1 MKVCNTSRVIDKIVV
16 AVLFDL
22 LPLFRR
28 TGFVF
33 FSLWL
38 RLFVS
43 LNRSFHWNKKKTS
56 IWWNVMSDNAVLNV
70 ICDNN
75 ILVVTLWIITFN
87 PKILNFWSTKLILC
101 VIMPV
106 VWKMSSRTTHV
117 HKLKIDY
124 LGIQTRVKS
133 EKIDIVWT

>member
-33 FSLWL
+33 FFVVTIICIFKSFISL
-38 RLFVS
+38 
-43 LNRSFHWNKKKTS
+43 KQKKTS

-75 ILVVTLWIITFN
+75 ILVVTLLIIMFN

-133 EKIDIVWT
+133 EKIDIV